1 MPVDA
6 YVIIRDKSPGSSDY
20 LRAFTGP
27 YLFRSEAEKYAG
39 VITAVTSRHCRL
51 NIIATDRML
60 SEVVR
65 LNDSWIVTN
74 VWRIGRT
81 SGGFEGDVIVAGR
94 SYRVRRSD
102 PDKPWHLAE
111 KSLEGVGPQ

>member
-6 YVIIRDKSPGSSDY
+6 YVIIRDKSARNSDY

-27 YLFRSEAEKYAG
+27 YLFRSEAEKYAE
-39 VITAVTSRHCRL
+39 VITAVTSRLCRL
-51 NIIATDRML
+51 TIIATDRML

-65 LNDSWIVTN
+65 LDDSWYVTN
-74 VWRIGRT
+74 VWRIGQI

-94 SYRVRRSD
+94 SYKVRRSD
-102 PDKPWHLAE
+102 PNEPWHLAE
-111 KSLEGVGPQ
+111 KGWEGVGPQ